1 MLIHPFPQQHRKV
14 NDPVA
19 RTQDNNLKKKKEGKK
34 SAFNSAVKAEVKNSL
49 SESKLELGL
58 SSQTH
63 SCL

>member
-1 MLIHPFPQQHRKV
+1 MFQLPEPKITIKE
-14 NDPVA
+14 
-19 RTQDNNLKKKKEGKK
+19 KKEGKK

>member
-14 NDPVA
+14 NVPVA
-19 RTQDNNLKKKKEGKK
+19 RTQDNNLKKKEGKK